1 VPGARTVAVAIG
13 VGLVAAIYV
22 ELWIHWPTFLAVALG
37 AVMAILLLMVASS
50 LGEDPARADAAW
62 RDAAP
67 DLVAA
72 QPPLPESQPGGDSKP
87 SDPR

>member
-1 VPGARTVAVAIG
+1 VPGARTVAIAIG
-13 VGLVAAIYV
+13 VGLVAGLYV
-22 ELWIHWPTFLAVALG
+22 ELWIRWPTFVAVAVG

-67 DLVAA
+67 DLVAP
-72 QPPLPESQPGGDSKP
+72 QPPPTAPPDST
-87 SDPR
+87 PRAE

>member
-13 VGLVAAIYV
+13 VGLLAGIYV
-22 ELWIHWPTFLAVALG
+22 ELWIRWPTFVAVGVG
-37 AVMAILLLMVASS
+37 AVMAIVLLMLASS

-67 DLVAA
+67 DLVAP
-72 QPPLPESQPGGDSKP
+72 QPPRPTPPDSTPE
-87 SDPR
+87 PR